1 MRTHIING
9 HYMFGNTFMQP
20 DMPYYNH
27 FKHHIMAPINR
38 PMPPYPDID
47 KRPGSC
53 PATPGK
59 CLCFETENGSKV
71 DCPYIDPDEISD
83 GTKCENCDLCK
94 PGIIRDPL
102 AYSVVNIETS
112 VLKTLKI
119 TLYGTSKDLDKTV
132 EMKVGN
138 RYSITYITEQGLVTS
153 VGYLELISDSVPDKC
168 TRYIGGTNSVAT
180 ASTAY
185 IGMDCSTE
193 GHSDK
198 RKIYIASIRYIQAL
212 EEDEVIDP
220 VEVKSLRDRLQELL
234 DAIEK
239 GELVFCNKDCGC
251 TEKPK
256 EPPTEPED
264 PDNPPVV
271 DPDDPGKGD
280 EPENPDNPSVNP
292 ENPGNGDEI
301 EDPDKPSTTD
311 PDNPEDGSNTESIG
325 NKDNTDD
332 QEKSDVSELG
342 TNDNTEQS
350 EESNIDTEIANATE
364 NDTVGLEQTVEQVEV
379 ASVNPNLKTIDN
391 TAIIE
396 ENNAKLAETEA
407 KLQELL
413 DAIEDGK
420 LVWKSQE
427 VLKQE
432 AEYTTPYKT
441 STAFIPT
448 PDMVLDDT
456 KNVVRMDAKLLGI

>member
-9 HYMFGNTFMQP
+9 HYMFGNTFVQP

-112 VLKTLKI
+112 VVKTLKV
-119 TLYGTSKDLDKTV
+119 TLYGTFKDMDKTV

-138 RYSITYITEQGLVTS
+138 RYSITYITEQGLITS

-168 TRYIGGTNSVAT
+168 TRYVGGTNSVAT

-212 EEDEVIDP
+212 EDDEVIDP
-220 VEVKSLRDRLQELL
+220 VEVKSLRDKLQELL

-251 TEKPK
+251 TNKPD
-256 EPPTEPED
+256 EPPIEPED
-264 PDNPPVV
+264 PDNPPIV
-271 DPDDPGKGD
+271 DPED
-280 EPENPDNPSVNP
+280 
-292 ENPGNGDEI
+292 PGNGDKT
-301 EDPDKPSTTD
+301 EDQDKPSTTD
-311 PDNPEDGSNTESIG
+311 PENPEGGDNIENPDNPIISNPEDTNNENNTE
-325 NKDNTDD
+325 D
-332 QEKSDVSELG
+332 QEKTDVPESE
-342 TNDNTEQS
+342 TDNVEQS
-350 EESNIDTEIANATE
+350 DETVAVNPESEDGLDTTTEENMNESE
-364 NDTVGLEQTVEQVEV
+364 EV
-379 ASVNPNLKTIDN
+379 TSVNPNLKTIDN
-391 TAIIE
+391 AALIE

-413 DAIEDGK
+413 NAIEDGK

-432 AEYTTPYKT
+432 AEYTTPYKA
-441 STAFIPT
+441 SAAFIPT

-456 KNVVRMDAKLLGI
+456 KNVVRMDARLLGI